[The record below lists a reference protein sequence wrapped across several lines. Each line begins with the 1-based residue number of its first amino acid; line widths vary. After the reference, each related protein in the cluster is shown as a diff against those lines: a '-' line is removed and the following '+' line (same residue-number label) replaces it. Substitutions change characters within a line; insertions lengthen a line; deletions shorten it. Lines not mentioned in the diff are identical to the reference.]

1 MNLID
6 FLIGL
11 TLMNAMPHYILGTWK
26 QRMIS
31 AFGFGDQANIAYG
44 LLNYAVSIS
53 LFLYQY
59 GAGQLLENGIYAGAS
74 SVFLIYFLT
83 GPFWRRLFQKENV
96 EEKKKAKV

>member
-31 AFGFGDQANIAYG
+31 AFGFGDKANIAYG

-59 GAGQLLENGIYAGAS
+59 GSDQLLENGIYAGAS
-74 SVFLIYFLT
+74 TILLIYFLT
-83 GPFWRRLFQKENV
+83 GPLWRRLFQKEKI
-96 EEKKKAKV
+96 EEKKEA